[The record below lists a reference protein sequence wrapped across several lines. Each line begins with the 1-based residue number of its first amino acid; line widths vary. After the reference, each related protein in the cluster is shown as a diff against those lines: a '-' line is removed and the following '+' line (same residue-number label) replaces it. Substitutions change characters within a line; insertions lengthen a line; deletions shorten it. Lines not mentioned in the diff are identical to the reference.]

1 MEDGVTREEAFAAG
15 LPYFGPELQANQ
27 GDNHFRHFP
36 ALVALARET
45 TSSREP
51 FNILEIGSWAGNS
64 LIAWSQAAPDAI
76 LWAVDAWKPYLPTG
90 TTWPHYDVMSAAAES
105 GSIEELFL
113 HNIKVAGIDR
123 RTFLCKGDSRDILPT
138 LAPIF
143 DIAFVDG
150 DHRYSIVREDINAC
164 MGLVRVG
171 GILCG
176 DDLDRQLGDVDLDE
190 HKEIMEIDEEVATTR
205 SGLCYHH
212 GVVQAVHDY
221 FGRVTCFETRLWAV
235 RKTATGWENV
245 PETLA

>member
-1 MEDGVTREEAFAAG
+1 MTREEAIAAG

-36 ALVALARET
+36 ALVALALE
-45 TSSREP
+45 SPQHGWP
-51 FNILEIGSWAGNS
+51 FRILEVGSWAGNS
-64 LIAWSQAAPDAI
+64 LIAWAKAAPPDATFT
-76 LWAVDAWKPYLPTG
+76 AVDAWKPYLPGG
-90 TTWPHYDVMSAAAES
+90 TAWPHYDIMSRAALT
-105 GSIEELFL
+105 GGIEQLFW
-113 HNIKVAGIDR
+113 HNIWASGIDTR
-123 RTFLCKGDSRDILPT
+123 RFYIRKGDSREILPM
-138 LAPIF
+138 F
-143 DIAFVDG
+143 VRESYDIAFIDG
-150 DHRYSIVREDINAC
+150 DHRYKIVREDINAC
-164 MGLVRVG
+164 MGLIRVG

-176 DDLDRQLGDVDLDE
+176 DDLDRQLGDLNLDE

>member
-1 MEDGVTREEAFAAG
+1 MTREEAFAAG

-36 ALVALARET
+36 ALVALARQT
-45 TSSREP
+45 KAPGEP
-51 FNILEIGSWAGNS
+51 FSILEVGSWAGNS
-64 LIAWSQAAPDAI
+64 LIAWAYAAPDAR
-76 LWAVDAWKPYLPTG
+76 LTAVDAWEPYLPSG
-90 TTWPHYDVMSAAAES
+90 STWPHYDVMSEAARS
-105 GSIEELFL
+105 GDIEVLFW
-113 HNIKVAGIDR
+113 HNMKAAGIADLV
-123 RTFLCKGDSRDILPT
+123 TAWKGDSREQLPK
-138 LAPIF
+138 LHPGF

-150 DHRYSIVREDINAC
+150 DHRYGVVREDINAC

-190 HKEIMEIDEEVATTR
+190 HKEIMAIDEEVATTR

-245 PETLA
+245 PEGI

>member
-1 MEDGVTREEAFAAG
+1 MTREEAIAAG

-36 ALVALARET
+36 ALVALARQTKAPGERF
-45 TSSREP
+45 S
-51 FNILEIGSWAGNS
+51 ILEIGSWAGNS
-64 LIAWSQAAPDAI
+64 LIAWARAAGPKAY
-76 LWAVDAWKPYLPTG
+76 LTAVDAWQPYLPG
-90 TTWPHYDVMSAAAES
+90 GSTWPHYDVMSDAARS
-105 GSIEELFL
+105 GDIEALFD
-113 HNIKVAGIDR
+113 HNVTAAGIESR
-123 RTFLCKGDSRDILPT
+123 LWKIKGDSGAVLQGLVPG
-138 LAPIF
+138 F
-143 DIAFVDG
+143 DIAFIDG
-150 DHRYSIVREDINAC
+150 DHRYKVVREDINAC

-176 DDLDRQLGDVDLDE
+176 DDLDRQLGDLNLDE